1 MLTPCLARSIIFQ
14 ICTYVYIFYSIFTFD
29 SQIDIGTRQWPMG
42 AIVRYKPLGV
52 LAMIDDGETD
62 WKVIGIAEEDPMA
75 PLMEDIDD
83 VIDVAGGASESF
95 REWMRL
101 YKSPDQI
108 NQFALREE
116 YQNRAFAEEVIEET
130 HQQWA
135 AYKAKLEEAQAAVDE
150 E

>member
-1 MLTPCLARSIIFQ
+1 
-14 ICTYVYIFYSIFTFD
+14 
-29 SQIDIGTRQWPMG
+29 MG

-75 PLMEDIDD
+75 PLLEDIDD
-83 VIDVAGGASESF
+83 VLDVAGGAAESF

-101 YKSPDQI
+101 YKTPDI
-108 NQFALREE
+108 NKFALREE
-116 YQNRAFAEEVIEET
+116 YQNRAFALEVIEET

-135 AYKAKLEEAQAAVDE
+135 AYKAKLSSSS
-150 E
+150 